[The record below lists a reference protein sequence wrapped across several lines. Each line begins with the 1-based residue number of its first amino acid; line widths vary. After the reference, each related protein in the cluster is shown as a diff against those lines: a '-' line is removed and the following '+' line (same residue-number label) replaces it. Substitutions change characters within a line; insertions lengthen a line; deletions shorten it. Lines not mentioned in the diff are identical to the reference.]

1 MQSFRALNKPT
12 RVQLEISLHVVTQ
25 IITQNITQTF
35 AGRPWSPQP
44 HFPHPSPG
52 LQRAGVACRV
62 EDMFPVRLSLAL
74 AVYGQATD
82 SRRLSEA

>member
-1 MQSFRALNKPT
+1 MQSTRALNKPT
-12 RVQLEISLHVVTQ
+12 RVQLQISLHVVTQ
-25 IITQNITQTF
+25 MITQNITQIF

-44 HFPHPSPG
+44 HFPHSSPG
-52 LQRAGVACRV
+52 LQRAAVVLRV
-62 EDMFPVRLSLAL
+62 EDMFLVRLSLML